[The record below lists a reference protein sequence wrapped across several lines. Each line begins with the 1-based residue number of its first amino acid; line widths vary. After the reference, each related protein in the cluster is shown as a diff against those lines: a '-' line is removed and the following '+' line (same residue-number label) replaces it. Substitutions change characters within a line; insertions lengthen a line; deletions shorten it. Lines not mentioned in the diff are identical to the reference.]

1 MTDDLPA
8 WDEDRARSLVG
19 KIVLLGLTFATA
31 DGEVIEQIQRHGVI
45 EQADADEGIGVRLV
59 GPGQVW
65 DGEVYVLPPDLRPFS
80 EAAPGSY
87 RLRSTGE
94 TIVDPDFTSTWE
106 IRSPREDEDTPERRE
121 ARLREARRFGFP
133 SD

>member
-1 MTDDLPA
+1 MTDELPA
-8 WDEDRARSLVG
+8 WDEGRARSLIG

-31 DGEVIEQIQRHGVI
+31 DGEVIEQVQRHGVI
-45 EQADADEGIGVRLV
+45 EQAHPDEGIGVRLV

-65 DGEVYVLPPDLRPFS
+65 DGEVYVLPPDLRRFS

-106 IRSPREDEDTPERRE
+106 IRSPREEEDTVEWRE

-133 SD
+133 AD